1 VFRARLQSYFRIT
14 IIRMRWSTLQQH
26 KEATTL
32 CEEGMNTV
40 ELNALLIPQSTNKK
54 HKQKHKIIMGR
65 LINIA

>member
-1 VFRARLQSYFRIT
+1 
-14 IIRMRWSTLQQH
+14 MRWSTLQQH